1 MPAEERD
8 APRRGQG
15 AGRAAYRARQF
26 FLGFRSSLAVA
37 EAEQARA
44 LLSEPELLLFTEM
57 EARDRR
63 HSFDMV
69 RWLQARM
76 PTPGPEPVLLR
87 AALLHDVGKGRLHVF
102 ERVLFVVLGAIS
114 TRLRDA
120 CSRERGPNP
129 GPALW
134 RLRHHALLGAQRLEC
149 AGTDVRVRLL
159 VARHTEPLHGPH
171 QALAVIPGHAP
182 PLAAMDETLE
192 RELAWLIA
200 ADEAC

>member
-1 MPAEERD
+1 MPAQERD
-8 APRRGQG
+8 APRRGSG

-26 FLGFRSSLAVA
+26 FLGFRSSLTVA

-76 PTPGPEPVLLR
+76 PAPGPEPGLLR

-114 TRLRDA
+114 TPLRDA
-120 CSRERGPNP
+120 CSREHGPNP

-134 RLRHHALLGAQRLEC
+134 RLRHHALLGAPL
-149 AGTDVRVRLL
+149 
-159 VARHTEPLHGPH
+159 HEPLP
-171 QALAVIPGHAP
+171 APPAIPGYAP
-182 PLAAMDETLE
+182 PRATMDETLE